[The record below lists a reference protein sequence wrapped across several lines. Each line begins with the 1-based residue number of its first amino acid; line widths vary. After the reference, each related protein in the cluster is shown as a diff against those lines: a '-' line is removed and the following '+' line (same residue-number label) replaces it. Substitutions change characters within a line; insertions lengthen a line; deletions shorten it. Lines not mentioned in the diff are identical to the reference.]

1 MDVSLYLLWFLYDD
15 RTWRIVSLLGLSVSE
30 AVVLIGV
37 VSYTFLEVITT
48 WSVLLHHFQHCSSD
62 WCTSIIFHIII
73 SPWFYQLTQIE
84 SLDRYEYHTQCF
96 MRNVGRHISLTSL
109 GQVISLPI
117 WTGNNKSDH
126 SSGNIASLLVSSS
139 IWYSQHLFANTVC
152 KLISCQMLIDAV
164 HSRRASLQIQ

>member
-1 MDVSLYLLWFLYDD
+1 MDVSLYLLWFLCDD

-37 VSYTFLEVITT
+37 VLYYLSRSHNHME
-48 WSVLLHHFQHCSSD
+48 
-62 WCTSIIFHIII
+62 CTSASLSTLFIRLMFIFHIII

-126 SSGNIASLLVSSS
+126 SSGNVASLLVSPS